1 MASDKGKKSS
11 KTVTT
16 IPANDDGTEKK
27 RALDIA
33 LAGIEKQFGK
43 GAVIRMGERASR
55 DIQVIPTGCLDLDMA
70 LGVGGLPRGRVVEIY
85 GPESSG
91 KTTVAL
97 HVVAEAQKMGGVA
110 AFIDA
115 EHALDPVYA
124 RKLGVDVDQLYVSQ
138 PDTGEQALEMCEALV
153 RSGALD
159 IVVIDSVATLVPE
172 DEIDGEMGD
181 SFVGLQARLMSQAL
195 RKLTGI
201 VNKTNSTCIFIN
213 QLREKVGVM
222 YGNPETTPGGRAL
235 KFYASVRID
244 IRRGEQ
250 LKDGTTVV
258 GNRTKAKIVKN
269 KVAPPFRTAEFD
281 ILYGEGISKEG
292 SLLDN
297 AVALD
302 IIHKSGA
309 WFSYGD
315 QRIGQGRENTRK
327 FLKENPEI
335 AAEIDKLVRAELM
348 GKNAPI
354 VQSASDDDEEKPA
367 DDSMDDLPN
376 LDDEE

>member
-1 MASDKGKKSS
+1 M
-11 KTVTT
+11 TT
-16 IPANDDGTEKK
+16 IPANDDGTERK

-138 PDTGEQALEMCEALV
+138 PATGEQALEICEALV
-153 RSGALD
+153 RSGAID
-159 IVVIDSVATLVPE
+159 IVVIDSVAALVPNA
-172 DEIDGEMGD
+172 EIDGEMGD